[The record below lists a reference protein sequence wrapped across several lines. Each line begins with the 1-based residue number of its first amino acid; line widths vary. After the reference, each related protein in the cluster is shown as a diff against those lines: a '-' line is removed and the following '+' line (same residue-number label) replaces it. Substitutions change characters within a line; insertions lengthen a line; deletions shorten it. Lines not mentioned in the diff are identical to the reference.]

1 MRERLGLVR
10 SGNAPK
16 KRATDFEGA
25 KEVAFDSRAGALA
38 DEDFFGKR
46 PEPTPR
52 TDRRAVRRG
61 SDASSS
67 DGSDE
72 EARVNAKGASSRRGG
87 DGSVN
92 DSAGSDEGVA
102 GRGGEEKPKTR
113 AQKMM
118 DAMRRVKDRAKAGI
132 VNVPKGSAT
141 RAKHGMAKS
150 VKDLRKEKEEK
161 ESQRVDS
168 QRLAELASVLKSQKK
183 QFDVT
188 QLDDFL
194 EKEDHGFT
202 LFGDYDDDE
211 DEIAQTTKYEDDDE
225 YRSIFVMHPTTKL
238 RQYWDFL
245 QVFLLLYIAIA
256 VPYRLGFSE
265 PSYGAWYVV
274 DFFVDIYFYVDMV
287 FNFFTAY
294 WETSTDD
301 DDFHYVTN
309 LWKIQKHY
317 LKGWFTLDA
326 ISLLPIDY
334 IARSIDGTSACSWE
348 SESACGAA
356 AATTKVPE
364 GLRLLKMLR
373 LLRVVRTTRILERYQ
388 ETLMRVYKLVTI
400 GRLLALLVLLSHWM
414 ACLYAY
420 VYNFQREDA
429 SGVDGKKN
437 HMYIAALFWSVQTLT
452 TVGYGNVVPTTV
464 SERVIA
470 IIVMITGGFVF
481 SAIISGVNMSM
492 DEDSPGNR
500 FAVLMNHVREL
511 LADHKMPSGLKS
523 RVRSHY
529 KQSLQPQKLVNRDII
544 NPLPE
549 AIRADVNFY
558 IYGQAMA
565 KGLRGR
571 GSVAPQG
578 IIIEILC
585 RTMDTHMFARGT
597 RLCYPYELA
606 EKLIITLN
614 GRVTYSAD
622 EASGFHHTDVMKIKR
637 KTLRAQQ
644 IELAEEKGALR
655 GPGTVINP
663 GLLSG
668 FHKGILCAMPF
679 DKKVEALTMDSG
691 AFYDMCAQHQPE
703 LLRNFQDEFLHSLSE
718 LNKPKMAR
726 IALSE
731 CDMRKFLEPTT
742 RTVCSNWR
750 EILEEE
756 RKGEDMKKRERDK
769 VGALNVVQSGGMK
782 DFETTTGTSTGATV
796 SAIKLALQQMHTDI
810 VHVSEQIAQVMV
822 VCKDTFSASESAGS
836 NVARLLI
843 SSDSIEE
850 KQLNMELNVEAV
862 YQALQNI
869 VARDG
874 GAGMEVMGWHDTSAQ
889 GGGRGRNEKQVYDFT
904 KDGGGAG
911 TSKGVAPFSALQS
924 DAIRARIEEAAKR
937 GTKLS
942 VTSHVDTAE
951 ETWERQRKPTVGIQG
966 IRPGGVGPPPQRD
979 ESKARNQ
986 HILDDAL

>member
-565 KGLRGR
+565 KGLRGC
-571 GSVAPQG
+571 GSIVPQG

-822 VCKDTFSASESAGS
+822 VCKDTFSASESAGG

-874 GAGMEVMGWHDTSAQ
+874 GAGMEAMGWHDTSAQ

-911 TSKGVAPFSALQS
+911 TSKGVAP
-924 DAIRARIEEAAKR
+924 
-937 GTKLS
+937 
-942 VTSHVDTAE
+942 
-951 ETWERQRKPTVGIQG
+951 
-966 IRPGGVGPPPQRD
+966 
-979 ESKARNQ
+979 
-986 HILDDAL
+986 

>member
-16 KRATDFEGA
+16 KRATVVEGA
-25 KEVAFDSRAGALA
+25 NEVAFDSRRGSLA
-38 DEDFFGKR
+38 DEDFFGER

-52 TDRRAVRRG
+52 TDRRAVRGG

-72 EARVNAKGASSRRGG
+72 SARVNAKGASSRRDG
-87 DGSVN
+87 DGNVN

-102 GRGGEEKPKTR
+102 GRGGGEKPKTR

-118 DAMRRVKDRAKAGI
+118 DAMRRAKDRAKAGI

-161 ESQRVDS
+161 ESQRIDN

-245 QVFLLLYIAIA
+245 QVFLLLYIAIT

-265 PSYGAWYVV
+265 PSYGAWYVA

-356 AATTKVPE
+356 ATTTKVPE

-511 LADHKMPSGLKS
+511 LAENKMPNGLKS

-571 GSVAPQG
+571 GSVVPQG

-622 EASGFHHTDVMKIKR
+622 EASGFHHNDVMKIKR

-756 RKGEDMKKRERDK
+756 RKGEDMKKRERDQ

-822 VCKDTFSASESAGS
+822 VCKDTFSASESVGS

-874 GAGMEVMGWHDTSAQ
+874 GAGMEAMGWHDTSAQ

-951 ETWERQRKPTVGIQG
+951 ETWERERKPTVGIQG
-966 IRPGGVGPPPQRD
+966 IRTGGVGPPPQRD